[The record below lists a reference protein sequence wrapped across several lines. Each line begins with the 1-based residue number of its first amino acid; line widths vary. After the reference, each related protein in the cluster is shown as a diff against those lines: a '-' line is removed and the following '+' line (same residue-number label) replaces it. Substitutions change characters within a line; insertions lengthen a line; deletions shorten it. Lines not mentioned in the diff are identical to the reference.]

1 MKKALTTLTVFIALT
16 AAALA
21 NGPKILTV
29 DFGQTFLGYW
39 KFQQEAEKLNSNRQA
54 HQRELQSMAEAL
66 EAQAKQRQALIIEH
80 QSPAISQE
88 RKTALEQEI
97 QQLSVQL
104 QQKQQEAIQFQ
115 QTNEQAMMRNEQALR
130 ASCQQDIF
138 DVVAG
143 IAEAE
148 SADFVMATENLIFS
162 KPSYNITERVL
173 EQLNANKPQSPATA
187 AK

>member
-1 MKKALTTLTVFIALT
+1 MKKILVTLTAFLALT
-16 AAALA
+16 AVSMAA
-21 NGPKILTV
+21 GPKILTV

-54 HQRELQSMAEAL
+54 HQRELQTMGQEL
-66 EAQAKQRQALIIEH
+66 EEKARQRQAKIVEF
-80 QSPAISQE
+80 QSPAISEE
-88 RKTALEQEI
+88 RKATLQQEI
-97 QQLSVQL
+97 QTMTEQL

-115 QTNEQAMMRNEQALR
+115 QTNEQTMLKNEQALR

-162 KPSYNITERVL
+162 KESFNITAQVL
-173 EQLNANKPQSPATA
+173 EKLNATKPATA
-187 AK
+187 VAK